1 MDTPAFQGQSAKRG
15 AADSG
20 QYFRYMAEY
29 VGFTAE
35 DARIIRQTKPVIVKH
50 MSRII
55 GEFYEKVLRY
65 PPTRKHFLKRDGT
78 VDQEYLELR
87 MRHQANFWLRTA
99 EGVFDDDYASYVD
112 YVGRAHTSRGA
123 DPNIYIAERYVIG
136 QVGFLQHAIKESI
149 NQEYAGEDF
158 GFTAIQAWDKL
169 MMVLLELLA
178 RAYEHEREAES
189 FDSLIEVDGE
199 SMARLAEHAFD
210 HELRVAHR
218 AGPKEFFAAHA
229 SEIPD
234 GERKLVD
241 IEGLS
246 IGIFHH
252 EGRWYALRN
261 SCLHRGGPVATGN
274 LEGNVLT
281 CPWHGFRYDVT
292 DGHLLIDPNA
302 ALEMYPVRVDG
313 GDLYLT
319 IPDQAVIT
327 AEHAHL
333 TPEAV
338 GSQVEAALSE
348 VGLPK
353 DAAEGDAPPASTPV
367 LAQNEFLLSDL
378 GVGKMTLVNL
388 EGQPVAVYNVEGVF
402 YATQNSCTHAG
413 GPLAEGELEG
423 CIVTCPW
430 HGSRFDVSDGK
441 VVEGPADEPVQTF
454 RVVIEGEFGRVR
466 PS

>member
-1 MDTPAFQGQSAKRG
+1 LIDQKEVFDMAVPTVQGQSAKRG

-87 MRHQANFWLRTA
+87 MRHQANFWLRTT

-123 DPNIYIAERYVIG
+123 DPHIYIAERYVIG
-136 QVGFLQHAIKESI
+136 QVGFLQHAISEAI

-158 GFTAIQAWDKL
+158 AFIATEAWDKL

-189 FDSLIEVDGE
+189 FDSLIEVDGP

-218 AGPKEFFAAHA
+218 AGPKEFLASKV
-229 SEIPD
+229 SEIPN
-234 GERKLVD
+234 GN
-241 IEGLS
+241 GSSS
-246 IGIFHH
+246 I
-252 EGRWYALRN
+252 
-261 SCLHRGGPVATGN
+261 
-274 LEGNVLT
+274 LT
-281 CPWHGFRYDVT
+281 
-292 DGHLLIDPNA
+292 
-302 ALEMYPVRVDG
+302 
-313 GDLYLT
+313 
-319 IPDQAVIT
+319 
-327 AEHAHL
+327 
-333 TPEAV
+333 
-338 GSQVEAALSE
+338 
-348 VGLPK
+348 
-353 DAAEGDAPPASTPV
+353 
-367 LAQNEFLLSDL
+367 
-378 GVGKMTLVNL
+378 
-388 EGQPVAVYNVEGVF
+388 
-402 YATQNSCTHAG
+402 
-413 GPLAEGELEG
+413 
-423 CIVTCPW
+423 
-430 HGSRFDVSDGK
+430 GSRSGYSTTK
-441 VVEGPADEPVQTF
+441 ASGTRCATAACTAAA
-454 RVVIEGEFGRVR
+454 R
-466 PS
+466 